1 MRAFINTPTA
11 ADVAPPEPLPVLG
24 KLVARPASLKRGKGE
39 LTNVLDR
46 YLDNAISTT
55 EKRNRCKEELALLS
69 MMETLVK
76 EVIGRDKDDKKGRA
90 EIEPSL
96 AKTLALINAKGGVE
110 AI

>member
-76 EVIGRDKDDKKGRA
+76 EVIGAPGQGRHLFFRV
-90 EIEPSL
+90 EGQPPPWIQHPPHGPW
-96 AKTLALINAKGGVE
+96 TL
-110 AI
+110 